1 MNIEVTVPDE
11 WSPAP
16 TLTVQQL
23 RQQAVRSG
31 WPLIICLRPDAT
43 PEQMADINQ
52 RVRGLVSGSGLAA

>member
-11 WSPAP
+11 GSPAL

-23 RQQAVRSG
+23 LQQAVRSG
-31 WPLIICLRPDAT
+31 WPLIICLRPDVT

-52 RVRGLVSGSGLAA
+52 RVRGLASGSGLAA

>member
-11 WSPAP
+11 WTPAL

-23 RQQAVRSG
+23 LRQAVSSG
-31 WPLIICLRPDAT
+31 WPLIICLRPDVT

-52 RVRGLVSGSGLAA
+52 RIRGLVSDSGLAA

>member
-11 WSPAP
+11 WSPAL

-31 WPLIICLRPDAT
+31 WPLIICLRPDVT